1 MLLKLG
7 PKERALGGY
16 GVPGVAGG
24 GAPTRIV
31 DLGTGGTGVGTQIV
45 NGEIEDGEDGPKYT
59 STAMRLVILIAALVP
74 VIWTLPYTV
83 G

>member
-7 PKERALGGY
+7 PTLGGY

-31 DLGTGGTGVGTQIV
+31 DLGTGGTGVGAQIV
-45 NGEIEDGEDGPKYT
+45 NGEIEMVKMAQYT
-59 STAMRLVILIAALVP
+59 STAMRLVMLIAPLVP

>member
-7 PKERALGGY
+7 PEMRWVDMAYRVLPVAALPL
-16 GVPGVAGG
+16 VLLIWVQVARVWVHKSLM
-24 GAPTRIV
+24 AKLKMV
-31 DLGTGGTGVGTQIV
+31 KMAQ
-45 NGEIEDGEDGPKYT
+45 YT
-59 STAMRLVILIAALVP
+59 STAMRLVILIAPLVP